1 MLDKKCLV
9 QTESLEYALKIKN
22 ILGNHGIKFTERTK
36 IGNGWGEFISL
47 LFVSGR
53 GSYGSNSEHVQH
65 YSIYVDQDD
74 FEKARILINEV

>member
-22 ILGNHGIKFTERTK
+22 VLDNNGIKFTERVK
-36 IGNGWGEFISL
+36 AGNGWGEFISL
-47 LFVSGR
+47 LFVSGS

-65 YSIYVDQDD
+65 YSIYVDQED
-74 FEKARILINEV
+74 FEKAGILIHEI